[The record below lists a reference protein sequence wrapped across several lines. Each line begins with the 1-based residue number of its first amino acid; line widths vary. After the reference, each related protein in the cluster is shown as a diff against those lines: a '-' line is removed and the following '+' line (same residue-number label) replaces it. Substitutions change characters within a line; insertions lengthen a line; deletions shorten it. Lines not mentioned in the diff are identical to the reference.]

1 MNNVKTTELDNVVIR
16 FSGDSGDGMQLTGN
30 LFSNLSAIL
39 GNEISTFPDY
49 PSEIR
54 APQGTLGG
62 VSGFQVH
69 IGSGKIYTPGD
80 DPDVLVV
87 MNPAALKVNADS
99 LKKNSVLIF
108 DVDAFIKAGFEKA
121 GFKTENPF
129 EELGISDTVQLIPV
143 PLSSL
148 TQSSLKDFGFENKNI
163 LRSKNMFSLGLVCW
177 LFNRP
182 IEQAIHFLE
191 NKFGKKPD
199 LLHANVK
206 VLTDGYNYGN
216 NLHLSVSTY
225 LVEKSHETPK
235 GKYTI
240 INGNKATSWGLI
252 AAAKKAGLQLF
263 LGSYPITP
271 ASDIMQE
278 LAARKDMGVKVMQ
291 AEDEIAGITSAIGA
305 SFAGSLAATSTSGPG
320 LALKSEAIGLAVMA
334 ELPLVIIDVMRGGPS
349 TGLPTKTEQ
358 TDLLQAMY
366 GRNGESPAVV
376 MAASSP
382 DDCFHYAF
390 MASKI
395 ALEHMTPV
403 ILLTDSFIS
412 NGTSLW
418 KLPRLAELPEIKP
431 NFAHENI
438 ENYNVLSRDPDTKV
452 RYWSI
457 PGIEG
462 FSHRNGGLEKDYF
475 TGSISSD
482 PLNHQKM
489 VDTRQEKINIISNQ
503 LPDLKIEGKPD
514 ADLLVIGWGSTHGHL
529 ISAVDSLNKNSNNK
543 VALAHF
549 NYINPLPK
557 NTAQLIQKYKKVV
570 VCELNSGQF
579 ASILRSKISGVEFL
593 QFNKVEGQPFTV
605 TELEDHIT
613 LLLK

>member
-1 MNNVKTTELDNVVIR
+1 MEKTKTTELDNVVIR
-16 FSGDSGDGMQLTGN
+16 FSGDSGDGMQLTGT

-39 GNEISTFPDY
+39 GNEISTFPDF

-69 IGSGKIYTPGD
+69 LGSSKIYTPGD
-80 DPDVLVV
+80 DADVLVV
-87 MNPAALKVNADS
+87 MNPAALKVNA
-99 LKKNSVLIF
+99 KAIKRGGVIIF
-108 DVDAFIKAGFEKA
+108 DADAFVKSGFEKA

-129 EELGISDTVQLIPV
+129 EELKMSDTIQLIPA
-143 PLSSL
+143 PLSTM
-148 TQSSLKDFGFENKNI
+148 TQESLKDFGFENKTV

-182 IEQAIHFLE
+182 IDQAIHFLE

-216 NLHLSVSTY
+216 NLHLAINTY
-225 LVEKSHETPK
+225 FVEKSHDTPK
-235 GKYTI
+235 GKYTSI
-240 INGNKATSWGLI
+240 SGNKATAWGLI
-252 AAAKKAGLQLF
+252 AASKKAGLELF

-271 ASDIMQE
+271 ATDIMQE
-278 LAARKDMGVKVMQ
+278 LSLRKDLGVKVMQ
-291 AEDEIAGITSAIGA
+291 AEDEIAGITSALGA
-305 SFAGSLAATSTSGPG
+305 AFAGRLAATSTSGPG
-320 LALKSEAIGLAVMA
+320 LALKSEAIGLAVMS
-334 ELPLVIIDVMRGGPS
+334 ELPIVIVDVMRGGPS

-358 TDLLQAMY
+358 TDLLQALY

-376 MAASSP
+376 MAAGTP

-403 ILLTDSFIS
+403 ILLTDAFIG

-418 KLPRLAELPEIKP
+418 KLPKLADLPEIKP
-431 NFAHENI
+431 NYTKPGMEGI
-438 ENYNVLSRDPDTKV
+438 NVTSRDEKTKV

-457 PGIEG
+457 PGVEG
-462 FSHRNGGLEKDYF
+462 FGHRNGGLEKDYY
-475 TGSISSD
+475 TGSISTD

-489 VDTRQEKINIISNQ
+489 VDTREAKIRNISNV
-503 LPDLKIEGKPD
+503 LPDVKLEGDKA
-514 ADLLVIGWGSTHGHL
+514 ADLLVIGWGGTHGHL
-529 ISAVDSLNKNSNNK
+529 MSAVNSINKKGKK

-557 NTAQLIQKYKKVV
+557 NAVKLIQGFKKVV

-579 ASILRSKISGVEFL
+579 ATYLRSEVPGVEFL
-593 QFNKVEGQPFTV
+593 QYNKVQGQPFTA
-605 TELEDHIT
+605 TELEEHFAT
-613 LLLK
+613 LLK